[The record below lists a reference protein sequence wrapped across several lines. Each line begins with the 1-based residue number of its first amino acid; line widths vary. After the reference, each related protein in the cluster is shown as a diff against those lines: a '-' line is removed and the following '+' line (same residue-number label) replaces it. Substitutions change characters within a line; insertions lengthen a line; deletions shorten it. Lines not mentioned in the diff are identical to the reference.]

1 MGMVRIRHFEF
12 VCKSQGLEPSVAWP
26 CRAVTST
33 GKEIVYLS
41 SEESVGSSD
50 HDLRSWNYVFA
61 GVLRDL
67 GSTLRRRRSKKLLP
81 RRRLLLLGERL
92 VKKVGPPVQH
102 LKLFPKKPQS
112 SAAVVARSSG
122 SAGSRGPDSGAT
134 LSSVH
139 GEEETKAEVEAEKLI
154 RKRPRVETTA
164 TTPPVE
170 KAATSRPI
178 GKKGSL
184 RKTIVKKP
192 EIEAMKPEVEAK
204 KLEAIIPPKTFT
216 IEGKTVEIERPIEKE
231 VGPEVVKIT
240 GLDYPVIMRKEPQVQ
255 IENPTTQHDASVQ
268 TEKVQTVAGGS
279 ACDAQAQ
286 VTLKLTP

>member
-1 MGMVRIRHFEF
+1 MGVRPFRAREEYWYEQIKPNFIYASTELFENPP
-12 VCKSQGLEPSVAWP
+12 VSTEGARIPKGRP

-41 SEESVGSSD
+41 SEES
-50 HDLRSWNYVFA
+50 
-61 GVLRDL
+61 
-67 GSTLRRRRSKKLLP
+67 
-81 RRRLLLLGERL
+81 
-92 VKKVGPPVQH
+92 
-102 LKLFPKKPQS
+102 PQS
-112 SAAVVARSSG
+112 SATVVARSSG

-134 LSSVH
+134 LSFVH

-184 RKTIVKKP
+184 RSLYRFSSQTIVKKP

-231 VGPEVVKIT
+231 GPEVVKIT